1 MRVAWDGGDDVA
13 HAEQHR
19 RLATLVDRMPAGED
33 RAAALA
39 DLAQA
44 NMLAGRAAATIEY
57 ADRAI
62 AEARAIGSER
72 VEAQALVERWSCRGH
87 EGDEVMSEVLAAVDR
102 AEALGD
108 HVTAARG
115 LNNIVDLVAVEQR
128 RAIIERMRA
137 NAESAGFAALAA
149 YSYAEH
155 LSELASLAADRAELD
170 RWLTHAWRWRRLGQ
184 CRKGTLWL
192 DFYSAL
198 LDAEVG
204 ESVGT
209 AADASGRHR
218 TGARRQSGTAYADL
232 VDAASR
238 GDARSARTVVEAW
251 ATFGEEVDQ
260 GQALPPP
267 ERRRSRTTAP
277 VCPTTALREIFDETI
292 PAEERVGSSWDV
304 AMAFLESA
312 AGRRSEA
319 ADHASRV
326 GDEVERWLRGE
337 LELQLAELALAEG
350 ANADAAKHAMA
361 ASGMLARWPGWRRD
375 RADALLRRL
384 ERRAAAV
391 PGNELSGRELEVA
404 VAARRRPHQC
414 PDRRAPVH
422 RPQDRSRARLEH
434 PGQARNAEPHRDR
447 GLGDPH
453 RRGRSR
459 RRTGG
464 VNRRSR
470 PY

>member
-1 MRVAWDGGDDVA
+1 
-13 HAEQHR
+13 
-19 RLATLVDRMPAGED
+19 MPEGED

-44 NMLAGRAAATIEY
+44 NMLAGRVAATIDY
-57 ADRAI
+57 AERAI
-62 AEARAIGSER
+62 AEARAVGSER
-72 VEAQALVERWSCRGH
+72 VQAQALVERWSCSAG
-87 EGDEVMSEVLAAVDR
+87 EGKDVVPEVLAAVDR

-115 LNNIVDLVAVEQR
+115 LNNIVDLVAVEER

-155 LSELASLAADRAELD
+155 LSELASLSADRAELD

-198 LDAEVG
+198 LEAEAG
-204 ESVGT
+204 ETVGT
-209 AADASGRHR
+209 AADADRSPPYRCASPERDGVRRAGR
-218 TGARRQSGTAYADL
+218 GG
-232 VDAASR
+232 
-238 GDARSARTVVEAW
+238 
-251 ATFGEEVDQ
+251 F
-260 GQALPPP
+260 
-267 ERRRSRTTAP
+267 ERRRTLGARPSSRPGQVRRRNRSRTSSTTSRTSWKPHYAP
-277 VCPTTALREIFDETI
+277 VCPTMFCARSSTRPSRPRNG
-292 PAEERVGSSWDV
+292 PARRGTWRWRSSSRPLV
-304 AMAFLESA
+304 IA
-312 AGRRSEA
+312 RRQPSTS
-319 ADHASRV
+319 SRV

-361 ASGMLARWPGWRRD
+361 ARGMLARWPGWRRD
-375 RADALLRRL
+375 RADGLVRRL

-404 VAARRRPHQC
+404 VLLADGLTNAQIAERLFIARKTAA
-414 PDRRAPVH
+414 VH
-422 RPQDRSRARLEH
+422 VSNILAKLGMRSRTEIA
-434 PGQARNAEPHRDR
+434 AWAI
-447 GLGDPH
+447 
-453 RRGRSR
+453 
-459 RRTGG
+459 RTGVAASDVERAG
-464 VNRRSR
+464 
-470 PY
+470 